1 MKKKVENFLF
11 EHESYAIRGAV
22 FQIYKHFRNTQ
33 KEVVYR
39 NALAQELK
47 KQGLQVETEKRISVS
62 YGGRTVGTYVPD
74 IVVNGSICI
83 ELKAKP
89 FLHKQDK
96 EQFWRYLKNSNFHL
110 GFLVNFGEP
119 DGVEI
124 VRRVYDLR
132 RSSA

>member
-1 MKKKVENFLF
+1 MFD
-11 EHESYAIRGAV
+11 
-22 FQIYKHFRNTQ
+22 IYKHFRNTQ
-33 KEVVYR
+33 KEKVYL
-39 NALAQELK
+39 NALAEELRSK
-47 KQGLQVETEKRISVS
+47 GLNTEVEKRITVS
-62 YGGRTVGTYVPD
+62 YHNRTVGTYVPD
-74 IVVNGSICI
+74 LVVNEQICI

-96 EQFWRYLKNSNFHL
+96 EQFWHYLKNSNFRL
-110 GFLVNFGEP
+110 GFLVNFGAA